1 MIYFRI
7 LSGRKNKEPL
17 IATEETKIPRYKLLL
32 YITKNSNGVD
42 SNEIIKIQ
50 KVIIL
55 GQNSNDLIF
64 VMVKKKKTVRFENL
78 NGIAKLKTKILIK
91 IS

>member
-64 VMVKKKKTVRFENL
+64 VMVKKKTVKFENL
-78 NGIAKLKTKILIK
+78 NGIAKLKTKFLIK